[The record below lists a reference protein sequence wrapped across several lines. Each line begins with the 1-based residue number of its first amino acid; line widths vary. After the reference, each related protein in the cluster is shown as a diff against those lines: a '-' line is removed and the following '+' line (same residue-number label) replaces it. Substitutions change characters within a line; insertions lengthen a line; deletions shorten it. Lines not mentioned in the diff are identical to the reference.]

1 MAYNSLVNLLQDRL
15 YSDTERA
22 EIIYQNDVQ
31 SLLSSI
37 VGNIVWSLHTFVFQS
52 NHEGIKFVGTQNGVL
67 DPFIGEKFIVIS

>member
-15 YSDTERA
+15 YTDTERP

-52 NHEGIKFVGTQNGVL
+52 NHEGITFVGTQNL
-67 DPFIGEKFIVIS
+67 LEKM